1 MDILKSYG
9 YKETRTLDEEIEY
22 VMDILIQNK
31 SNLLKLKQNALIN
44 IKFK

>member
-22 VMDILIQNK
+22 VMFTLFQNK
-31 SNLLKLKQNALIN
+31 SNILKLKQNALNN

>member
-22 VMDILIQNK
+22 VMFTLFQNK
-31 SNLLKLKQNALIN
+31 ANILELKQNALNN